1 VIAEITNQRPVNSPA
16 LAGLFIGAILL
27 LLSLSGC
34 VTPQVQ
40 RLNQQWPANLP
51 EQVLLQS
58 TPFFP
63 QEDFECGPAALATLL
78 QTSGVKVTPE
88 QLAPQVFLPGR
99 KGSLQIELM
108 VASRRHGLPA
118 YQLTPT
124 LATVL
129 QEVAAGHPVLVFQN
143 ISLPVYPIWHYAVVI
158 GFDRTRQMMT
168 LRSGVTAQLEMSL
181 SVFERTWA
189 RGEYWAMVALPV
201 SELPATA
208 EPDSMVTAVAALE
221 RLNPQAA
228 QSAYSTALQ
237 RWPAQPL
244 LLMGSGNAA
253 YALGDRTAAA
263 AAYSAAAQ
271 ADPTLAD
278 AWNNLAQVLM
288 EQGQRNEALQ
298 ALRKALAL
306 GGPRLTVYQQLEQQ
320 LLAKPA
326 NSAP

>member
-1 VIAEITNQRPVNSPA
+1 MIAELSNKRPVNSPA

-27 LLSLSGC
+27 LLLLTGC

-40 RLNQQWPANLP
+40 RLNQQWPADLP
-51 EQVLLQS
+51 DQVLLNS

-118 YQLTPT
+118 YPLAPT
-124 LATVL
+124 IAAVL

-158 GFDRTRQMMT
+158 GFDRASQMMT
-168 LRSGVTAQLEMSL
+168 LRSGVTAQLKMSL

-201 SELPATA
+201 SQLPATA
-208 EPDSMVTAVAALE
+208 EPETLVAAVAALE

-228 QSAYSTALQ
+228 QSVYSTALQ

-244 LLMGSGNAA
+244 LLMGIGNAS

-263 AAYSAAAQ
+263 AAYSAATR
-271 ADPTLAD
+271 ADPTSAD

-288 EQGQRNEALQ
+288 EQGRRDEALQ
-298 ALRKALAL
+298 ALRRALAL
-306 GGPRLTVYQQLEQQ
+306 GGPRLETYQQLERQ
-320 LLAKPA
+320 LLAKPTG
-326 NSAP
+326 SAL